1 MSIPLTHRTP
11 SSSLTRAY
19 EKKECGTDAN
29 RVSGT
34 PEWDTYI
41 ESCGY
46 AVDEFFWLNSLHPTY
61 PIHDVVA
68 EGVAALL
75 SGPPNV

>member
-1 MSIPLTHRTP
+1 M
-11 SSSLTRAY
+11 
-19 EKKECGTDAN
+19 DAN

-41 ESCGY
+41 ESCGH

-75 SGPPNV
+75 GRPPNV

>member
-1 MSIPLTHRTP
+1 MTYETHT
-11 SSSLTRAY
+11 
-19 EKKECGTDAN
+19 N
-29 RVSGT
+29 RFSGT